1 MGKSREI
8 RLNTFQF
15 AAPSHNW
22 AGLWRHPRDNQAD
35 YNRLDYWVDMA
46 RLAERGLLDGI
57 FIADVFGIYDV
68 YGGNADAALAAGAQ
82 APQLDPTLAVS
93 AMALATRHIGFGV
106 TANINCDH
114 PFVFARRFSTL
125 DHLTDGRL
133 GWNIVTGYLDSGARG
148 MGQTTTREHD
158 QRYEVAEDYM
168 AALYKLWEGSWE
180 DGAVARD
187 RSAGRFTHPDK
198 VHVVDHDGPYFKVH
212 ARALAEPSR
221 QRTPVLYQAGTSQQG
236 RIFAGRHAEAV
247 FLNGQTPT
255 IAAQAV
261 RDVREA
267 ARSAGRDPYDIIALL
282 GATVIVA
289 PTSAEARELQA
300 EYREYLHA
308 AGQLA
313 LVSGWTGVDLSALSL
328 DDALPFV
335 RSNAIRSTLENLTVR
350 AKAPTRIRD
359 LLDFTPVGAR
369 APVFVGSP
377 VEVADQIEAWVG
389 ETGVDG
395 FNLVRTVMPESLAS
409 IVDLLIPELQS
420 RGRFKTAYREGSLR
434 EKLFSGGSSRLP
446 ETHPGA
452 SYRRATAVQAS
463 ALSEP
468 ASGATRRTP

>member
-1 MGKSREI
+1 
-8 RLNTFQF
+8 
-15 AAPSHNW
+15 
-22 AGLWRHPRDNQAD
+22 
-35 YNRLDYWVDMA
+35 
-46 RLAERGLLDGI
+46 
-57 FIADVFGIYDV
+57 
-68 YGGNADAALAAGAQ
+68 
-82 APQLDPTLAVS
+82 
-93 AMALATRHIGFGV
+93 MALATRHIGFGV

-133 GWNIVTGYLDSGARG
+133 GWNIVTGYLDSGVRG
-148 MGQTTTREHD
+148 MGQLTVREHD
-158 QRYEVAEDYM
+158 QRYEVAEDYL

-187 RSAGRFTHPDK
+187 RKAGLFTYPDK

-221 QRTPVLYQAGTSQQG
+221 QRTPVLYQAGTSAQG

-247 FLNGQTPT
+247 FLNGQTT
-255 IAAQAV
+255 EIAAQAV
-261 RDVREA
+261 RDVRAA
-267 ARSAGRDPYDIIALL
+267 ARAAGRDPYDIITLL

-289 PTSAEARELQA
+289 PTSAEARELKV
-300 EYREYLHA
+300 EYQQYLHT

-313 LVSGWTGVDLSALSL
+313 LVSGWTGVDLSTLSL

-350 AKAPTRIRD
+350 AKAPTAIRD

-377 VEVADQIEAWVG
+377 IEVADQIEAWVDA
-389 ETGVDG
+389 TDVDG

-409 IVDLLIPELQS
+409 IVDLLIPELQL
-420 RGRFKTAYREGSLR
+420 RGRFKTGYCEGSLR
-434 EKLFSGGSSRLP
+434 EQLFAGGSARLP
-446 ETHPGA
+446 DSHPAA
-452 SYRRATAVQAS
+452 SYRRVKPVRAS
-463 ALSEP
+463 V
-468 ASGATRRTP
+468 